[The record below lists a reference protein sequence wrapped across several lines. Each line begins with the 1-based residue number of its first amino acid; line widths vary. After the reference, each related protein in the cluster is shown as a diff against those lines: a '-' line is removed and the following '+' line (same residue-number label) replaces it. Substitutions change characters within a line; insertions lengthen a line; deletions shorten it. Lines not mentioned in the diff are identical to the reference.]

1 MQNFSRNTNF
11 TKVIKFV
18 LRFFLF
24 LILHIQFFM
33 FAPVVLF
40 TYKRPIHTKIVLDAL
55 SNCDFIQETDVIIY
69 ADGLKKTATQKDKE
83 EIDATRQVLLDYK
96 ETHNF
101 KNLELHFSEENRGIA
116 YSVKKGAAKE
126 LEKYGKVI
134 IMEDDIVPQ
143 KGFVKYMNEAL
154 DKYEN
159 EEKVWGISA
168 YAFPLKNEKLVQEET
183 FFLPVN
189 CSWGWA
195 TWKSRWDKADL
206 DVHSIFK
213 RFENNNVE
221 REDYNFGSYYYYEI
235 LEVLRDKKSD
245 VWDGLFQASMFLDNG
260 VFLYPKRSLAK
271 NIGFDATGTHC
282 NEEDAF
288 FNTTQTDYVTIK
300 NIPITADNEGRRQVE
315 KAFSG
320 QFRKPSILK
329 RIQNKLDPNSPY
341 FITKRMKSILNKK

>member
-1 MQNFSRNTNF
+1 M
-11 TKVIKFV
+11 
-18 LRFFLF
+18 L
-24 LILHIQFFM
+24 
-33 FAPVVLF
+33 APVVLF
-40 TYKRPIHTKIVLDAL
+40 TYKRPVHTKMVLDAL
-55 SNCDFIQETDVIIY
+55 SNCDLIHQTDVIIY
-69 ADGLKKTATQKDKE
+69 ADGAKTTVTQKDRE
-83 EIDATRQVLLDYK
+83 EIEETRKVLLEYK
-96 ETHNF
+96 ENNNF
-101 KNLELHFSEENRGIA
+101 NNLELHLSDENKGIA
-116 YSVKKGAAKE
+116 YSVKKGAEKQ

-159 EEKVWGISA
+159 EEKVWGISG
-168 YAFPLKNEKLVQEET
+168 YAFPLKNEKLVEQES

-206 DVHSIFK
+206 NVTSIFD
-213 RFENNNVE
+213 RFEKNNVE
-221 REDYNFGSYYYYEI
+221 RENYNFGSYYYYEI

-245 VWDGLFQASMFLDNG
+245 VWDALFQASMFLDKG
-260 VFLYPKRSLAK
+260 MFLYPKRSLAK

-288 FNTTQTDYVTIK
+288 FNTTQIDYVNLE
-300 NIPITADNEGRRQVE
+300 NIPLTTNNEGRKQVE
-315 KAFSG
+315 KAFRE
-320 QFRKPSILK
+320 QFTKPSFLK

-341 FITKRMKSILNKK
+341 FITKRVKSILNKK